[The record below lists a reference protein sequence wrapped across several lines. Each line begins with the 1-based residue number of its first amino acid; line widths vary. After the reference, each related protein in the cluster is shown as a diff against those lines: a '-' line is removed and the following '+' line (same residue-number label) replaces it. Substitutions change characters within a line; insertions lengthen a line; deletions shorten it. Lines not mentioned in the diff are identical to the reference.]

1 MAFLKRKHPALR
13 RLYNVLLE
21 KKFDKTFIN
30 KVYQEGDVIYANIH
44 LPENKERSDLEK
56 IMPNLQQELGATAIS
71 LGKTSGKYI
80 EIKFGMRE
88 LKKIDFT
95 PELLHDGTLKVEF
108 PSAFG
113 KHILDFEDGSSCHL
127 LNGGTTRMG
136 KTCFLLYIATCIYL
150 QNKGKVKFYIS
161 SAKLKDYYPFDGIP
175 DIKMSMT
182 HAELESHLE
191 EIQNEYKIRNNWL
204 YSPSLRKATDA
215 KSVRKLY
222 PEMYHKFRPIFL
234 FIDEY
239 ARFAENQ
246 NIQKMVTEIVETAG
260 FVNIHV
266 IIASQRPD
274 ASTVL
279 KPRIRA
285 NLLARMAFTT
295 VDKKNSEIILDR
307 EGAEQ
312 LGKIAGRG
320 ILLDSD
326 AHTIQVPFLDA
337 VYCDELLQPYQQ
349 IQEEKQDEQIE
360 EGRIDTAVANKIQGM
375 LSESDSLLDLSL
387 ELEPSQCSEQ
397 STEKNVIVWSG
408 FPDTK
413 RTGQMLPIHAE
424 SDSNPSQNGENR
436 PLLENS

>member
-1 MAFLKRKHPALR
+1 MALLRRKHPALR

-21 KKFDKTFIN
+21 KKFEKTFIN
-30 KVYQEGDVIYANIH
+30 KVYQEGHTLYVNLH
-44 LPENKERSDLEK
+44 LPENKAIEDLHK

-71 LGKTSGKYI
+71 LGKTSGKYV
-80 EIKFGMRE
+80 ELKFGMRE
-88 LKKIDFT
+88 LKKIDFS
-95 PELLHDGTLKVEF
+95 PELLREGTLKVEF

-136 KTCFLLYIATCIYL
+136 KTCFLLYIATCIFL

-161 SAKLKDYYPFDGIP
+161 SAKLKDYYPFYGVQ
-175 DIKMSMT
+175 DIKMSQT
-182 HAELESHLE
+182 HSELESHLE
-191 EIQNEYKIRNNWL
+191 EILNEYRIRNKWL
-204 YSPSLRKATDA
+204 YTPSLRKATDA

-222 PEMYHKFRPIFL
+222 PEHYSKFRPIFL

-246 NIQKMVTEIVETAG
+246 DIQKMVTEIVETAG

-312 LGKIAGRG
+312 LGKIPGRG
-320 ILLDSD
+320 ILIDSD
-326 AHTIQVPFLDA
+326 AHTIQVPMLDA
-337 VYCDELLQPYQQ
+337 VYCDELLQPYQT
-349 IQEEKQDEQIE
+349 EVEQDEQIP
-360 EGRIDTAVANKIQGM
+360 EGRIDNEVVDKIQGM

-387 ELEPSQCSEQ
+387 QFQSSECSEPSFK
-397 STEKNVIVWSG
+397 TDVIVWRN
-408 FPDTK
+408 FPDSKGERQTVP
-413 RTGQMLPIHAE
+413 LHAE
-424 SDSNPSQNGENR
+424 SDPNPSQNGENR